1 MWVPIINKDYS
12 ILGSTLGYPYFG
24 KPPNLLQED
33 EDEDSESTMAFES
46 DIEATL
52 ILLHGFFMGS
62 TSTPLYTTPLG
73 SPP

>member
-1 MWVPIINKDYS
+1 MGVSQYSGYQYVGPYNKDYS
-12 ILGSTLGYPYFG
+12 ILGFTLGSPYFG

-52 ILLHGFFMGS
+52 IRLQGS
-62 TSTPLYTTPLG
+62 
-73 SPP
+73 